1 MGTDL
6 EPALETGRVTN
17 SQLTLPRVL
26 ILSGG
31 VITPK
36 EKSFSA
42 LLKKQIGQ
50 WRAGQHH
57 WLELKVKANVGEPVL
72 VNEKYRRKIIKP
84 GRWEHEAGE
93 MPDEQRDGLF
103 EFLTSESN
111 YETPELTEVSLAG
124 LLASEGISYELATYD
139 DLYTGDNDFSNK
151 LDRCDVIF
159 ASSTF
164 LRDLSELLSLIV
176 RLKRPGKRIV
186 VGGALMGSIHGQWQ
200 GHESVDLVAVGY
212 GEMLVPV
219 LADWI
224 KSGFTNVTAPETG
237 RVEEKGLSTFVF
249 SGSPPSRSLDFIERP
264 DWRRSEAD
272 HATRYAMINYE
283 SVRGCPY
290 RCAFCNYPFLFDDF
304 KFRTKSAK
312 KMAQDWLDYK
322 AEHPQLEYIT
332 CLDSLFTIP
341 KARLLEFCQILIDHG
356 SPIKWICY
364 ARADDL
370 ADEEVVEMMVK
381 AGAIQAQIGIE
392 TANAE
397 ILSNMNKRVD
407 KEANGR
413 ALDNCRKY
421 GLTSV
426 VTLIVGFPGE
436 TEATVNETLDFLRE
450 HPCDFHFVATFST
463 RVEGVPILN
472 EANKARFD
480 LVSMNT
486 LYTVAPYWHH
496 STMDCF
502 EATQWSRYLGL
513 RLVKEKISLDAAS
526 FYRGILTYKPE
537 YLPWLLDFQ
546 IRAWED
552 AGAVSKLANV
562 LHRWIDKRLKADLGR
577 FKRTYSEPAADG
589 SPS

>member
-1 MGTDL
+1 VTDSDS
-6 EPALETGRVTN
+6 N
-17 SQLTLPRVL
+17 LPRVL

-36 EKSFSA
+36 EKSFST

-50 WRAGQHH
+50 WREGRHH
-57 WLELKVKANVGEPVL
+57 WLELKVKANVGEPML
-72 VNEKYRRKIIKP
+72 VNEKYRRKVTKP
-84 GRWEHEAGE
+84 DNWDQQTREL
-93 MPDEQRDGLF
+93 PDDVRGGLHG
-103 EFLTSESN
+103 FLTSTRN
-111 YETPELTEVSLAG
+111 YETPELTEVSLAS
-124 LLASEGISYELATYD
+124 LLAEEGIRYDLATYD
-139 DLYTGDNDFSNK
+139 DLYSGEGEFANK
-151 LDRCDVIF
+151 LRGCDVVF

-164 LRDLSELLSLIV
+164 LRDLSELIPIID
-176 RLKRPGKRIV
+176 RLKRPGNRIV
-186 VGGALMGSIHGQWQ
+186 VGGALMGSIHGQWS

-212 GEMLVPV
+212 GEMLIPV

-224 KSGFTNVTAPETG
+224 KSGFSDVTAPETG
-237 RVEEKGLSTFVF
+237 RVEEKALSTFVF
-249 SGSPPSRSLDFIERP
+249 SGSPSSQSLDFIERP
-264 DWRRSEAD
+264 DWRRSESD
-272 HATRYAMINYE
+272 HATRYEMINYE

-290 RCAFCNYPFLFDDF
+290 RCAFCNYPYLFDAF

-322 AEHPQLEYIT
+322 AEHPHLEYIT

-356 SPIKWICY
+356 SPVKWICY

-370 ADEEVVEMMVK
+370 ADEDVVELMVR
-381 AGAIQAQIGIE
+381 AGAIQVQIGIE
-392 TANAE
+392 TANAD
-397 ILSNMNKRVD
+397 ILKNMNKRVD

-436 TEATVNETLDFLRE
+436 TEATVNETLEFLRD

-463 RVEGVPILN
+463 RVEGVPVLN
-472 EANKARFD
+472 EENKTRFD

-526 FYRGILTYKPE
+526 FYRGILTFKPE

-546 IRAWED
+546 VRAWED
-552 AGAVSKLANV
+552 AGMISGAAKM
-562 LHRWIDKRLKADLGR
+562 LHRWIDGRLKKDFDY
-577 FKRTYSEPAADG
+577 FKLKHTEASVPG
-589 SPS
+589 QPS

>member
-1 MGTDL
+1 
-6 EPALETGRVTN
+6 VTE
-17 SQLTLPRVL
+17 SKSRSSRVL

-36 EKSFSA
+36 EKSLST

-50 WRAGQHH
+50 WREGRHH

-72 VNEKYRRKIIKP
+72 VHEKYRRKLIKP
-84 GRWEHEAGE
+84 TRWSQQTCEL
-93 MPDEQRDGLF
+93 PDDLRDGLY
-103 EFLTSESN
+103 EFLTSEGN
-111 YETPELTEVSLAG
+111 FETPELTEVSLAG
-124 LLASEGISYELATYD
+124 LLAEESIPYDLATYD
-139 DLYTGDNDFSNK
+139 DLYSGKDSFADK
-151 LDRCDVIF
+151 LARCDVVF

-164 LRDLSELLSLIV
+164 LRDLSELLPIIG
-176 RLKRPGKRIV
+176 RLKRPGNRIV
-186 VGGALMGSIHGQWQ
+186 VGGALMGSIHGQWP
-200 GHESVDLVAVGY
+200 GHESIDLVAVGY
-212 GEMLVPV
+212 GEMLIPV
-219 LADWI
+219 LAEWI
-224 KSGFTNVTAPETG
+224 KSGFRQIQAPQTG
-237 RVEEKGLSTFVF
+237 RVEEKSLSTFVF
-249 SGSPPSRSLDFIERP
+249 SGSPATLSLDFITRP
-264 DWRRSEAD
+264 DWLRSESD
-272 HATRYAMINYE
+272 HATRYKMINYE

-290 RCAFCNYPFLFDDF
+290 RCSFCNYPYLFDDF

-322 AEHPQLEYIT
+322 AEHPHLEYIT

-341 KARLLEFCQILIDHG
+341 KLRLLEFCQILIDHG
-356 SPIKWICY
+356 SPLKWICY

-370 ADEEVVEMMVK
+370 ADEEVVDLMVR

-392 TANAE
+392 TANAD
-397 ILSNMNKRVD
+397 ILKNMNKRVD
-407 KEANGR
+407 KETNGR

-436 TEATVNETLDFLRE
+436 TEATVNETLEFLRE

-463 RVEGVPILN
+463 RVEGVPILSKKSR
-472 EANKARFD
+472 ERFD

-486 LYTVAPYWHH
+486 LYTVAPYWYH

-502 EATQWSRYLGL
+502 EATKWSRYLGQ
-513 RLVKEKISLDAAS
+513 RLIDEKISLDAAS

-552 AGAVSKLANV
+552 AGMISRVANV
-562 LHRWIDKRLKADLGR
+562 LHRWIDRRLKSDFER
-577 FKRTYSEPAADG
+577 FKRSYREPLE
-589 SPS
+589 ST

>member
-1 MGTDL
+1 VSTLD
-6 EPALETGRVTN
+6 
-17 SQLTLPRVL
+17 SSLPRVL

-36 EKSFSA
+36 EKSLST
-42 LLKKQIGQ
+42 LLRKQVGQ
-50 WRAGQHH
+50 WREGRHH
-57 WLELKVKANVGEPVL
+57 WLEMKVKANIGEPVL
-72 VNEKYRRKIIKP
+72 IHEKYRRKVIKP
-84 GRWEHEAGE
+84 RHWMQHTEELPAE
-93 MPDEQRDGLF
+93 VRDGLH
-103 EFLTSESN
+103 EFLTSNRN
-111 YETPELTEVSLAG
+111 YETPELTEVSLAS
-124 LLASEGISYELATYD
+124 LIAKEGISYDLATYD
-139 DLYTGDNDFSNK
+139 DLYSGDGGFSEK
-151 LDRCDVIF
+151 FDRCAIIF
-159 ASSTF
+159 VSSTF
-164 LRDLSELLSLIV
+164 LRDLSELVPIID

-186 VGGALMGSIHGQWQ
+186 VGGALMGSIHGKWP

-212 GEMLVPV
+212 GEFLVPV

-224 KSGFTNVTAPETG
+224 KSGFSRIDAPETG
-237 RVEEKGLSTFVF
+237 RIEDKELSTFVF
-249 SGSPPSRSLDFIERP
+249 SGSPPSASLDFIERP
-264 DWRRSEAD
+264 DWRRSESD
-272 HATRYAMINYE
+272 HKTRYEMINYE

-341 KARLLEFCQILIDHG
+341 KARLLEFCQILIGHG

-370 ADEEVVEMMVK
+370 ADEEVVDMMVK
-381 AGAIQAQIGIE
+381 AGAIQVQIGIE

-397 ILSNMNKRVD
+397 ILRNMNKRVGED
-407 KEANGR
+407 ANGR

-436 TEATVNETLDFLRE
+436 TEATVRETLDFLRE

-463 RVEGVPILN
+463 RVEGVPILSD
-472 EANKARFD
+472 EMKARFD
-480 LVSMNT
+480 LVSMNS
-486 LYTVAPYWHH
+486 LYTVAPYWEHA
-496 STMDCF
+496 TMDCY
-502 EATQWSRYLGL
+502 EATQWSRWLGT
-513 RLVKEKISLDAAS
+513 RLIEEKISLDAAS

-546 IRAWED
+546 VRAWED
-552 AGAVSKLANV
+552 AGIVSGGVNL
-562 LHRWIDKRLKADLGR
+562 LHRWIDRRLKADFGR
-577 FKRTYSEPAADG
+577 FRRTCSADALTA
-589 SPS
+589 S

>member
-1 MGTDL
+1 
-6 EPALETGRVTN
+6 VTILA
-17 SQLTLPRVL
+17 SSLPRVL
-26 ILSGG
+26 VLSGG

-36 EKSFSA
+36 EKSFST

-50 WRAGQHH
+50 WREGNHH

-72 VNEKYRRKIIKP
+72 IHEKYRRKVTKP
-84 GRWEHEAGE
+84 GRWMEHSEDLPAE
-93 MPDEQRDGLF
+93 TRDGLH
-103 EFLTSESN
+103 EFLTSTRN
-111 YETPELTEVSLAG
+111 FETPELTEVSLAS
-124 LLASEGISYELATYD
+124 LLAEEGISYELATYD
-139 DLYTGDNDFSNK
+139 DLYSGNDGFADK
-151 LDRCDVIF
+151 LDRCGVVF

-164 LRDLSELLSLIV
+164 LRDLSELLPIIN
-176 RLKRPGKRIV
+176 RLKHRDNRIV
-186 VGGALMGSIHGQWQ
+186 VGGALMGSIHGEWP

-212 GEMLVPV
+212 GEFLVPV
-219 LADWI
+219 VADWI
-224 KSGFTNVTAPETG
+224 KSGFSEIKAPGPG
-237 RVEEKGLSTFVF
+237 RIEDKALSKFVF
-249 SGSPPSRSLDFIERP
+249 SGSPPTRSLDFIKRP

-272 HATRYAMINYE
+272 HGTRYEMINYE

-290 RCAFCNYPFLFDDF
+290 RCAFCNYPYLFDDF
-304 KFRTKSAK
+304 KFRIKSAE

-341 KARLLEFCQILIDHG
+341 KARLLELCQILIDNG

-370 ADEEVVEMMVK
+370 ADESVVEMMVK
-381 AGAIQAQIGIE
+381 AGAIQVQIGIE

-397 ILSNMNKRVD
+397 ILKNMNKRVD
-407 KEANGR
+407 KESNGR

-436 TEATVNETLDFLRE
+436 TEATVRETLNFLRE

-463 RVEGVPILN
+463 RVQGVPVLS
-472 EANKARFD
+472 EKMKARFD
-480 LVSMNT
+480 LISMNT
-486 LYTVAPYWHH
+486 LYTVAPYWDHA
-496 STMDCF
+496 TMDCF
-502 EATQWSRYLGL
+502 EATQWTRWLGGKL
-513 RLVKEKISLDAAS
+513 IEEKISLDAAT

-546 IRAWED
+546 IRARKD
-552 AGAVSKLANV
+552 AGAISAATNV
-562 LHRWIDKRLKADLGR
+562 LHRWIDGRLKSDLGK
-577 FKRTYSEPAADG
+577 FKHEHAH
-589 SPS
+589 